1 MMTMESSQ
9 KSTGISLP
17 LPTNK
22 TRTLASLR
30 TTRRRT

>member
-1 MMTMESSQ
+1 MRTMESS
-9 KSTGISLP
+9 KRATVISLA

-22 TRTLASLR
+22 TRTPASLR